1 MACEQLARF
10 NEVLPSRLLESPG
23 PATHFS
29 LKGRVIQYPV
39 YLGARDRIARLHA
52 RGVVAGTA
60 EGLLLTG
67 PAGSGKSTLLASYA
81 ASFPPEESKDR
92 TVIPVLMVDT
102 PSGPTVKNLTEVIL
116 RTLGDPLATRGS
128 AETKTRRIYW
138 LLKECR
144 VQLLVIDEFNHFY
157 DSSDR
162 RQATQV
168 TDWLKNVI
176 NVAQIP
182 VVLAGLPR
190 SESVV
195 RANPQLARRF
205 SSRYSLRPFAF
216 GSETEQ
222 FEFRALLRAL
232 QSSLPLPAPILYE
245 ANLARRFFIASA
257 GLIDFVIKTI
267 EGAVV
272 AAALEDASELALHHF
287 AEGFREKVWRD
298 APDALNPFSE
308 NSVLRPLTR
317 VGEPF
322 ELWEGTGDP
331 VRRAREMAVPKK
343 GGRL

>member
-1 MACEQLARF
+1 MGLEALDRF
-10 NEVLPSRLLESPG
+10 KAVLPPSLLTAAG
-23 PATHFS
+23 PVTHFS
-29 LKGRVIQYPV
+29 LKRRVIEYPL
-39 YLGARDRIARLHA
+39 YLGARDRIARLHV
-52 RGVVAGTA
+52 RGRVAGAA
-60 EGLLLTG
+60 EGLLVTG
-67 PAGSGKSTLLASYA
+67 PSGSGKSTLLRSYA
-81 ASFPPEESKDR
+81 ADFPIEERRDR

-102 PSGPTVKNLTEVIL
+102 PSGPTVKNLTEIIL
-116 RTLGDPLATRGS
+116 HNLGDPIASRGS

-138 LLKECR
+138 LLKECG
-144 VQLLVIDEFNHFY
+144 VELLIIDEFNHFY
-157 DSSDR
+157 DSSNR

-190 SESVV
+190 AESVV

-216 GSETEQ
+216 EAERDQ
-222 FEFRALLRAL
+222 KEFRALLMAL
-232 QSSLPLPAPILYE
+232 QSVLPLPAPHLHE
-245 ANLARRFFIASA
+245 ANLARRFHIASA

-272 AAALEDASELALHHF
+272 AAALEGAPELSLHHF

-298 APDALNPFSE
+298 APDSLNPFSE
-308 NSVLRPLTR
+308 ISVLRPLTR

-322 ELWEGTGDP
+322 ELWEDISAP
-331 VRRAREMAVPKK
+331 VYATRDARARKQ
-343 GGRL
+343 GGRQ